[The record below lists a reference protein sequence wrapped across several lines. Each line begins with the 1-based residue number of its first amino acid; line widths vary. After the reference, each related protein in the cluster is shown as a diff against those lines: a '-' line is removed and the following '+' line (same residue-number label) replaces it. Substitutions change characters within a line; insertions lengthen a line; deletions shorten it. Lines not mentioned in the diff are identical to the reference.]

1 MAHILRKYTSNR
13 GSALFMVISTMTALI
28 ISCMAMYFTMISANE
43 SQYAVFGQMQA
54 TQTADS
60 VLGIVKN
67 SLNPYNKLNPDFQSK
82 LFELEEGESITT
94 DANGFMALD
103 PNFETGKT
111 PAEIGAYSVTITC
124 IKKEGTLG
132 KDLKMEFDYLV
143 MSSFNGSRDAIH
155 YVQSY
160 SEEYESDP
168 NAGDDGSGGDAELF
182 AATGYIPNDAYID
195 GGYYLTSVFYDT
207 QYTYMNTYGGSGEN
221 RIALDLRTGGDLM
234 LGTDAMTVVH
244 SASNDAISSADVAK
258 IGAVT
263 WAIRGNFYP
272 NLNSDFGMRGGSQ
285 VLVGGNFTFDSGNNS
300 FYVKNDGYYLGA
312 NKLED
317 HICVYVNGD
326 LNYSGSDIK
335 SNIWFFVN
343 GKITGVGQNKQNN
356 ARLFATE
363 NADQSDLHTNLPV
376 EEWPKDKW
384 PDGMWPNGADGKSTA
399 PLTYNEF
406 LKLLDQKTSTV
417 DYYKWDLS
425 KETQKADTQHIDIR
439 LNATNQPWTDNKGTT
454 YEANARNYVIAWPG
468 SESEKLLKSKSGN
481 EYGVSGTSFIID
493 SVWTHGDN
501 NTGQNIIIDTGENE
515 NNIMTIKLTDT
526 TGNGEFSWFV
536 DENYDW
542 QTNSTSFGTCLGN
555 INNHKRLIVLRGR
568 GTVLLDLPKGVT
580 YQDAGYQVS
589 ANVGWLLIEGAQIT
603 TDNGHLE
610 FKGIDAQGK
619 YSAKIVPYIHK
630 TCNGVKAGETNPD
643 LISKSCGCQF
653 TTASGGGTCGDCGGA
668 LTQVT
673 CSIHGAVNKYCATC
687 HSDKKDRTDWCVNR
701 VDKKNFADFYNTLS
715 GTEKAWVTDKSGD
728 IIYPNTNFML
738 VSCDESADMRFSQT
752 TKNQDI
758 VNNEFFGFIYTPY
771 VSYYA
776 AGGAQAGGLIKLCGG
791 MTVGDYDIR
800 AIHAYIGCYPD
811 KMPNDLANLSGGGSM
826 NGGKLSGT
834 TKTWKIDLG
843 GYR

>member
-28 ISCMAMYFTMISANE
+28 ISCMAMYFTMVSAN
-43 SQYAVFGQMQA
+43 SAQYAVFGQMQA
-54 TQTADS
+54 TQTAES
-60 VLGIVKN
+60 VLDIVKN
-67 SLNPYNKLNPDFQSK
+67 SLNPYNSLNPDFQQK
-82 LFELEEGESITT
+82 LLELEPGESITT

-103 PNFETGKT
+103 PNIETGKT

-124 IKKEGTLG
+124 LSKTGTVG
-132 KDLKMEFDYLV
+132 NDLEMEFDYLV
-143 MSSFNGSRDAIH
+143 MSSFNGSRDALH
-155 YVQSY
+155 FTQKY
-160 SEEYESDP
+160 SENYDRDP
-168 NAGDDGSGGDAELF
+168 NEGGDGSGGDAELF

-244 SASNDAISSADVAK
+244 SASNDAISSEDVSK

-300 FYVKNDGYYLGA
+300 FYVKNDGYYLGSD
-312 NKLED
+312 KLDD

-343 GKITGVGQNKQNN
+343 GNVYNVGNNKQNN
-356 ARLFATE
+356 ARLFVTGSDTE
-363 NADQSDLHTNLPV
+363 RAAKTSTLSTSMPI
-376 EEWPKDKW
+376 EEWVKTGDF
-384 PDGMWPNGADGKSTA
+384 DYGLN
-399 PLTYNEF
+399 YNDF

-425 KETQKADTQHIDIR
+425 KETQRPDTQHIDIR
-439 LNATNQPWTDNKGTT
+439 LNATNQPWTDDKGDT
-454 YEANARNYVIAWPG
+454 YEAYARNYVIAAPG
-468 SESEKLLKSKSGN
+468 SASESLIKSKGGN
-481 EYGVSGTSFIID
+481 EYGVVGTSFIID

-501 NTGQNIIIDTGENE
+501 NNGQNIIIDTGEDE
-515 NNIMTIKLTDT
+515 NTIMTIKLADT

-536 DENYDW
+536 DREERVINWYPYEVEVGEAG
-542 QTNSTSFGTCLGN
+542 TSLGN

-589 ANVGWLLIEGAQIT
+589 AHVGWLLIEGAQIT

-610 FKGIDAQGK
+610 FKNIDAQGK

-630 TCNGVKAGETNPD
+630 TCSGVKAGETDAD
-643 LISKSCGCQF
+643 LLAKSCGCEF
-653 TTASGGGTCGDCGGA
+653 TTSSSTAKCSKCEGN

-673 CSIHGAVNKYCATC
+673 CSIHGDVNKYCKTC
-687 HSDKKDRTDWCVNR
+687 HSEKDSRTDWCVNR
-701 VDKKNFADFYNTLS
+701 VDKKNFETFYNGLS
-715 GTEKAWVTDKSGD
+715 GTEKAWVTDSHG
-728 IIYPNTNFML
+728 IVYPTTNFML

-752 TKNQDI
+752 TDDEDI

-811 KMPNDLANLSGGGSM
+811 KMPNDLANLTGGGEM
-826 NGGKLSGT
+826 PGEKLKGT

-843 GYR
+843 GYV

>member
-28 ISCMAMYFTMISANE
+28 ISCMAMYFTMVSAN
-43 SQYAVFGQMQA
+43 SAQYAVFGQMQA
-54 TQTADS
+54 TQTAES
-60 VLGIVKN
+60 VLDIVKN
-67 SLNPYNKLNPDFQSK
+67 SLNPYNSLNADFQAK
-82 LFELEEGESITT
+82 LLELEPGESITT

-103 PNFETGKT
+103 PNIETGKT
-111 PAEIGAYSVTITC
+111 PSEIGAYSVTITC
-124 IKKEGTLG
+124 LSKTGTVG
-132 KDLKMEFDYLV
+132 NDLEMEFDYLV
-143 MSSFNGSRDAIH
+143 MSSFNGSRDALH
-155 YVQSY
+155 YTQKY
-160 SEEYESDP
+160 SENYASDP
-168 NAGDDGSGGDAELF
+168 TDGKDGSGGDAELF

-234 LGTDAMTVVH
+234 IGTDAMTVVH
-244 SASNDAISSADVAK
+244 AASADAISSADVAK

-272 NLNSDFGMRGGSQ
+272 NFNSDFGMRGGSQ

-300 FYVKNDGYYLGA
+300 FTVKNDGYYLGSD
-312 NKLED
+312 KLED

-335 SNIWFFVN
+335 QNIWFFVN
-343 GKITGVGQNKQNN
+343 GKVTGVGNNQQSN
-356 ARLFATE
+356 ARLFVTDR
-363 NADQSDLHTNLPV
+363 ADTSELKTNMKV
-376 EEWPKDKW
+376 EKW
-384 PDGMWPNGADGKSTA
+384 LDSGTFEEEVDGKKRKIG
-399 PLTYNEF
+399 LTYNEF
-406 LKLLDQKTSTV
+406 IALLDQKTSTV

-425 KETQKADTQHIDIR
+425 KNTQQPDTQHINIR
-439 LNATNQPWTDNKGTT
+439 LNATNQPWTDDKGTT
-454 YEANARNYVIAWPG
+454 YEAYARNYVIAWPG
-468 SESEKLLKSKSGN
+468 SASESLLKSKGGN
-481 EYGVSGTSFIID
+481 EYGVSGKTFIID

-501 NTGQNIIIDTGENE
+501 NTGQNIIIDTGDDDK
-515 NNIMTIKLTDT
+515 NIMTIKLCDSTKT
-526 TGNGEFSWFV
+526 GEFSWFV
-536 DENYDW
+536 DQDGSNGGALG
-542 QTNSTSFGTCLGN
+542 TSLGN

-589 ANVGWLLIEGAQIT
+589 ANVGWLLIEGAKIKEN
-603 TDNGHLE
+603 DNGHLE
-610 FKGIDAQGK
+610 FSGIDAQGK

-630 TCNGVKAGETNPD
+630 TCFGIKEGETRD
-643 LISKSCGCQF
+643 GLTHEQLLAQSCGCEF
-653 TTASGGGTCGDCGGA
+653 SRSSSTVKCSECNGN

-673 CSIHGAVNKYCATC
+673 CSIHGDVNKYCATC
-687 HSDKKDRTDWCVNR
+687 FGDMNNRTDWCVNH
-701 VDKKNFADFYNTLS
+701 VDKKEFDTFYSTLT
-715 GTEKAWVTDKSGD
+715 GTEKAWVTDSKGTV
-728 IIYPNTNFML
+728 YPNTNFML

-752 TKNQDI
+752 TKDKDI

-811 KMPNDLANLSGGGSM
+811 HMPNDLAGMALGGVMPGE
-826 NGGKLSGT
+826 KLGGT

-843 GYR
+843 GFR